1 MWLHFLNLGTSLWKR
16 LSDLS
21 PFQRIFCRKASWW
34 KAKQWGTWIQH
45 VIASSMGTLHRF
57 TGYVVSILQDSTC
70 HRHRSGFT
78 FIYGW
83 ICSHTPTVSSSSRW
97 SQDISKN
104 HISNWCDRSSRGRK
118 LAAIPSPPMRPWATR
133 KVSWKPLRTD
143 GWPMVGGWKS
153 SMVPSGYVKI
163 AIENGH
169 L

>member
-1 MWLHFLNLGTSLWKR
+1 MAPFLQLGNLSLETTEWSQPLSAHFLLQGQLVKGQAVR
-16 LSDLS
+16 
-21 PFQRIFCRKASWW
+21 
-34 KAKQWGTWIQH
+34 H
-45 VIASSMGTLHRF
+45 VDPTCHSFFDGLHRF
-57 TGYVVSILQDSTC
+57 TGYVPSILQDSTC
-70 HRHRSGFT
+70 HKHRSRFT

-83 ICSHTPTVSSSSRW
+83 ICSHTPTVLSSSRW

-153 SMVPSGYVKI
+153 SVVPSGYVKI
-163 AIENGH
+163 AIEKGH